1 MINYIFKRIF
11 AGFLSLF
18 ILITITFFLM
28 HSIPGGPFSP
38 AEERKVPPSLL
49 IKIEEKYGLNKPLHI
64 QYMNYLKNLS
74 KLDLGFSFKQED
86 TSVNEIISR
95 GFPVSAK
102 VGFFAIIASLSLG
115 IPLGII
121 SALKRGTY
129 IDSLAMIL
137 ATVGIAVPSFILTV
151 LLMFFFCIHL
161 KWLPTYGLS
170 TYKHYILP
178 VLGLS
183 ITPIAYMSR
192 LMRSSLLEVLRQDYI
207 RTARAKG
214 VKEIFVILKHALRNS
229 LLPIVTYIAPL
240 IAGLLTGSFVIER
253 LFSIPGIGRDF
264 VTGIGDRDYS
274 IILGLTIFFG
284 AIIIVSNLVVDI
296 LYAIVDPRIKIDE

>member
-1 MINYIFKRIF
+1 
-11 AGFLSLF
+11 
-18 ILITITFFLM
+18 M

-38 AEERKVPPSLL
+38 AEERKVPPALL
-49 IKIEEKYGLNKPLHI
+49 IKIEEKYGLNQPLHI
-64 QYMNYLKNLS
+64 QYVNYLKNLS
-74 KLDLGFSFKQED
+74 RLDLGFSFKQED
-86 TSVNEIISR
+86 TTVNEIISR

-161 KWLPTYGLS
+161 RWLPTFGLS

-214 VKEIFVILKHALRNS
+214 VKEMFVILKHALRNS
-229 LLPIVTYIAPL
+229 LLPIVTYIGPL
-240 IAGLLTGSFVIER
+240 VAGLLTGSFVIER

-284 AIIIVSNLVVDI
+284 AIIIMVNLIVDI
-296 LYAIVDPRIKIDE
+296 LYAVVDPRIKIDE